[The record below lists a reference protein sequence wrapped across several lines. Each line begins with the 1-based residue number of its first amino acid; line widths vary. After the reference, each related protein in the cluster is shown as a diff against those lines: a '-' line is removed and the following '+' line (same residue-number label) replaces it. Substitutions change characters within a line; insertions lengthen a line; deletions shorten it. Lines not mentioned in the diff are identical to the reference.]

1 MKESQHAPYK
11 PLWPQYFT
19 RKVFS
24 MSLMSSASSSK
35 PSSFCVQKKAQRVDA
50 ARAGACTW
58 TGAVFSRQP
67 PAPLAASPRPPY
79 PLPLPRHATARGEL
93 WAAASRASRRVGA
106 TGGSHG
112 GGARQ
117 SRPLLPT
124 AASPPSPPPCCAR
137 ALRTSPSPPSPTPA
151 GVARTGCAGAS
162 PSRSPR
168 CVLARAHAA
177 AGGACFCESLRCPK
191 SASRP
196 QLALT
201 LTATP
206 TPTPALTRTLTL
218 GTPNSWLDTPV
229 ARWSSRLTSAL
240 VSVRA

>member
-1 MKESQHAPYK
+1 
-11 PLWPQYFT
+11 
-19 RKVFS
+19 
-24 MSLMSSASSSK
+24 MSSASSSK

-67 PAPLAASPRPPY
+67 PAPLATSPRPSY

-93 WAAASRASRRVGA
+93 WAAAGLRVASAPRAAATVAARGSRGPFFPPRRRLPLRHLAAHERCELLLRLRARLLRGWQGPDA
-106 TGGSHG
+106 LA
-112 GGARQ
+112 GAR
-117 SRPLLPT
+117 S
-124 AASPPSPPPCCAR
+124 
-137 ALRTSPSPPSPTPA
+137 
-151 GVARTGCAGAS
+151 GCADAS

-177 AGGACFCESLRCPK
+177 AGGARFCESPRCPE

-218 GTPNSWLDTPV
+218 GTPNPNPGYPELL
-229 ARWSSRLTSAL
+229 ARHARGAL
-240 VSVRA
+240 ELEVDLRPGEG